1 MALAPL
7 RVPER
12 GLCCVPLTQTDGSDH
27 ELNINPSVSC
37 LPEEPTVVSA
47 LLQSCQSV
55 ITQSA

>member
-12 GLCCVPLTQTDGSDH
+12 GLFCVALTQTDGSDH

-47 LLQSCQSV
+47 LLQSCQAV